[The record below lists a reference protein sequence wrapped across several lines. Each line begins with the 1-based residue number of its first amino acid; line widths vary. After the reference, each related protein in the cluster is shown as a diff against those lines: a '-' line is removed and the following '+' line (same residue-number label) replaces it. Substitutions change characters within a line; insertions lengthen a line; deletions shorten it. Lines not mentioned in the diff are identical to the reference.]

1 LRPRHYRSRKKK
13 TPPALETL
21 MSPVSG
27 TALLGTQTAA
37 GTSANGLEESHD
49 KRDDGDKGGH
59 AINISMG

>member
-1 LRPRHYRSRKKK
+1 
-13 TPPALETL
+13 

-49 KRDDGDKGGH
+49 KKDDGDKGDH
-59 AINISMG
+59 AISISMG